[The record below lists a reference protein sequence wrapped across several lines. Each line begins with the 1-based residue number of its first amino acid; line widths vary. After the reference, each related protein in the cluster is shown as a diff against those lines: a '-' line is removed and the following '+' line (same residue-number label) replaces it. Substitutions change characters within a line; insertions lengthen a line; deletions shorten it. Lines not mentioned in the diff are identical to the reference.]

1 MTHGQPPPLRARV
14 GSSQADVQSRV
25 FQTPFRIGRAA
36 DCEFPVPSDY
46 VSRYHAQVYFAE
58 GAWWLKDLGSR
69 NGLYQNGERVEALPV
84 APGQPVMVRLG
95 IEGPFL
101 SLNVEAPAA
110 AAVPPVVATPAP
122 VVAAAAPTDENA
134 AIAKALEHFLGPRD
148 GPVGE
153 HTMMV
158 RQAVQQIEKQIEKKV
173 ETRKTRRYRW
183 VVYALVVA
191 LAAVGGLAYYL
202 RQETG
207 KQEAVAQQLFY
218 TMKALDVDLASV
230 EKLVLAANTPEAS
243 ERIRQL
249 QQRRREAEKQ
259 YDAFLASHRIGDTK
273 LSEQDRL
280 ILRVTRIFGECEL
293 TAPKGYLSEVKDYI
307 AKWQQSERMRKA
319 VEKARERGYDT
330 FIAQQFL
337 AQGLPPQFFYLA
349 MQESNFDEFI
359 SGPKTYKGFAK
370 GMWQFIPE
378 TALKYGLQPGPLFE
392 EPRPD
397 PADDRHQWQKATQA
411 AATYIKD
418 LYTTDAQASGL
429 LVMASYNWGEDKVLK
444 LIRSLPPN
452 PRERNF
458 WALLEKYRE
467 QLPQETYD
475 YVFYIVSAS
484 VIGEN
489 PRLFGFNW
497 DNPLASAGK

>member
-1 MTHGQPPPLRARV
+1 MDSVTQGQPPPLRARV

-36 DCEFPVPSDY
+36 DCEFPIPSDY

-58 GAWWLKDLGSR
+58 GSWWLKDLGSR
-69 NGLYQNGERVEALPV
+69 NGLYQNGQRVEALAV
-84 APGQPVMVRLG
+84 RADQAVMVRLG

-101 SLNVEAPAA
+101 SLNVEA
-110 AAVPPVVATPAP
+110 V
-122 VVAAAAPTDENA
+122 AAPTPPPQVAPQPSDQNA
-134 AIAKALEHFLGPRD
+134 AIAKALEHYLGPRD

-173 ETRKTRRYRW
+173 ETKKTQRYRW

-230 EKLVLAANTPEAS
+230 EKLVLAANTPEAT

-259 YDAFLASHRIGDTK
+259 YDQFLASHRIGDAK

-307 AKWQQSERMRKA
+307 AKWQASDRMRKA
-319 VEKARERGYDT
+319 VEKARERGYDA

-349 MQESNFDEFI
+349 MQESNFDEYI
-359 SGPKTYKGFAK
+359 SGPKTYKGYAK

-429 LVMASYNWGEDKVLK
+429 LVMASYNWGEDKVIK

-458 WALLEKYRE
+458 WALLEKYRD

-489 PRLFGFNW
+489 PRLFGFPW
-497 DNPLASAGK
+497 DNPLAGAGK